1 MVEECRKKWKGLC
14 DRYIREL
21 KKVRGGK
28 TSGAPGPVY
37 APQWC
42 VFEVLSFFEDTV
54 RHKQ

>member
-42 VFEVLSFFEDTV
+42 VFEVLSFF
-54 RHKQ
+54 